1 MSIRRHDI
9 RIIHHSFERLGRWYE
24 PKFVEKSHPE
34 AAIEQV
40 RYRVVGSV
48 IIVDRH
54 PFLGKLRI
62 PCLLRIEGVNIAN
75 IVPA

>member
-1 MSIRRHDI
+1 MIYALYIIRLNG
-9 RIIHHSFERLGRWYE
+9 SGVGTS
-24 PKFVEKSHPE
+24 PSFVEKSHPE

-40 RYRVVGSV
+40 RYRMVSSV

-54 PFLGKLRI
+54 PFLGKFRI
-62 PCLLRIEGVNIAN
+62 PCLLRIKGVNIAN